1 MTAGVSVP
9 TRYGRLPDETPDSHW
24 QWDAPTVGEWLG
36 RLGLAAYSQNFV
48 THQVT
53 GDLLERMDKD
63 DLRDL
68 GVGLVGHRLLLLR
81 EVATL
86 RRKAETKERSK
97 MLWQSQEVVHRD
109 GPLGWLRHHLACRP
123 CLRGPDSYTLTGRAV
138 VIVSHEDRHLLS
150 CSAPSSTT
158 RSIELGNIAGVTHQH
173 RSAPFDCCCGCAA
186 DDVVIELNREVGLP
200 PVAPLSVRR
209 GTGWQVAQLIES
221 AVEEAEAFHSKVAG
235 DLGGMSPLPQAMA
248 RSASRDNLGA

>member
-1 MTAGVSVP
+1 M
-9 TRYGRLPDETPDSHW
+9 
-24 QWDAPTVGEWLG
+24 
-36 RLGLAAYSQNFV
+36 
-48 THQVT
+48 
-53 GDLLERMDKD
+53 
-63 DLRDL
+63 
-68 GVGLVGHRLLLLR
+68 
-81 EVATL
+81 
-86 RRKAETKERSK
+86 
-97 MLWQSQEVVHRD
+97 
-109 GPLGWLRHHLACRP
+109 
-123 CLRGPDSYTLTGRAV
+123 
-138 VIVSHEDRHLLS
+138 SHEDRHLLS